1 MNLILPSLTNHTIRL
16 QRFFTFLIHIH
27 TSIVSASL
35 VNILSLISRETVR
48 IRRRR
53 RSLCSSEEEE
63 TSNTHSYSF
72 TIAGAGKFMQ
82 FHTIVTVLASRLFE
96 NTQMHLLG
104 F

>member
-35 VNILSLISRETVR
+35 VNNLSLISRETVR
-48 IRRRR
+48 IRRR

-63 TSNTHSYSF
+63 TSNTHSYGF

-82 FHTIVTVLASRLFE
+82 FHTVATVLASRLFE